1 MFSSLSR
8 FGVRPA
14 ASRLRPTRHGRT
26 RYVCHTISTRRTSK
40 RVARERPTKPDDGS
54 INAVER
60 LCVRWRLVL
69 KVRDDL
75 TTRGEYGALEELD
88 QLLHGHVK
96 TGRMYEEIEDFIR
109 ISRPS
114 VELLVAREV
123 QDFMH
128 VLKASD
134 FEFDTAN
141 AASPGTVSGILY
153 YSGITLR
160 RLRDVCT
167 DPALLEKRA
176 LSPANLAEFVLPKL
190 GLVTLKS
197 AKRHINEAI
206 DAVTPAPRSRR
217 P

>member
-1 MFSSLSR
+1 MRL
-8 FGVRPA
+8 A
-14 ASRLRPTRHGRT
+14 AVRLRPTKHGRT
-26 RYVCHTISTRRTSK
+26 RYVCHTITTARQAKRTT
-40 RVARERPTKPDDGS
+40 RERASKPDDGS

-75 TTRGEYGALEELD
+75 TVRGDYDALEDLD
-88 QLLHGHVK
+88 QLLHAHVK
-96 TGRMYEEIEDFIR
+96 TGRMYDEIEDFIR

-114 VELLVAREV
+114 VELFVAREV

-134 FEFDTAN
+134 FDFETAN
-141 AASPGTVSGILY
+141 TASPGTVAGILY
-153 YSGITLR
+153 YSGITLQ

-167 DPALLEKRA
+167 DPALLERRA
-176 LSPANLAEFVLPKL
+176 QSPANLAEFVLPKL
-190 GLVTLKS
+190 GLVTLKA
-197 AKRHINEAI
+197 AKRHITKAI
-206 DAVTPAPRSRR
+206 DAVTPATRSRR